1 MDSKLIKHKAF
12 PKPSLLKD
20 YLMDDMSSCSSNGFK
35 SFPRRQCCP
44 STVRF
49 LVEINPD
56 QHKKYSIFNKS
67 PSKSAASAFQRVI
80 AAVKRF
86 PFGSPDKPILPS
98 SLSRKILRK
107 TIFWKRNSSHKEIQR
122 LKSFDQLMKEDS
134 PPLDIPTDFNA
145 CSSGNSSN
153 FTEVKREE
161 DDVDV
166 EMLKDG
172 NVTTDDSSTGGA
184 TESSTEQK
192 QWSASEEKEQF
203 SPVSVLDC
211 PFDDD
216 EVSSPFPHM
225 EGSRKPKIER
235 FGGVDPL
242 NLSKRFES
250 TESPLP
256 HSSVSSTREE
266 EELEED
272 EVKRAEQKAMD
283 LLQQVMPPCK
293 ADRLLLDFFR
303 EKIMSRQW
311 GEGYCEDMVREAE
324 SWINSTA
331 LIRDA
336 LLGWNRQ
343 PYVEDMEGSKEWRC
357 FDGEIREMALELEAV
372 VFDALFDELV
382 VDISSVTVV

>member
-20 YLMDDMSSCSSNGFK
+20 YLMDEMSSCSSNGFK

-49 LVEINPD
+49 LMEIDLN
-56 QHKKYSIFNKS
+56 QRKNYFIFNKS

-80 AAVKRF
+80 AAVKRL
-86 PFGSPDKPILPS
+86 PFGSPDKPILRR

-122 LKSFDQLMKEDS
+122 LKSFDQLMEEDS
-134 PPLDIPTDFNA
+134 PPLDIPSDFNA

-153 FTEVKREE
+153 FNEVKREE
-161 DDVDV
+161 DDDVDV

-172 NVTTDDSSTGGA
+172 DVSTDDSTAGGA
-184 TESSTEQK
+184 TEK
-192 QWSASEEKEQF
+192 QWSVSEEKEQF

-216 EVSSPFPHM
+216 EVSSPFQHM
-225 EGSRKPKIER
+225 EGSSKPKIER
-235 FGGVDPL
+235 FGCMDPL

-266 EELEED
+266 GELEEN
-272 EVKRAEQKAMD
+272 EVKRAEQKVMD

-293 ADRLLLDFFR
+293 ADSLLLDFFR

-311 GEGYCEDMVREAE
+311 GDGYCEDLVREAE
-324 SWINSTA
+324 SWINSKT
-331 LIRDA
+331 LIHDA